1 MVQYHLV
8 FDGTM
13 DTGRFFVEN
22 SVYLAEPNGQ
32 VVKAKG
38 RYHSS
43 QTKEWYWFDEN
54 GGLVCNALVNV
65 VGKSYYFAWDGE
77 MQTGLIWQYDESGN
91 GYYLYADTS
100 GAIASKP
107 QWGLVDGN
115 WYYTRADGTIITDE
129 FKEIKGVLYKFDTD
143 GVMTKGIFCDD
154 NEDKYFAQSSGA
166 IVRNGWVQDGI
177 EWYYAG
183 KDGKLL
189 TSQWMGNF
197 YFDEYGTMAVGV
209 VKTEDGTYVFEDN
222 GYKVAEV
229 GTTAG
234 WQLADGTWYYYD
246 VPGKPHNGWLDSKY
260 YIDNGRM
267 VTENL
272 VPAMGDTSRYAY
284 VGVDGIIIQNGWIYD
299 REPGW
304 YYESGSWYYAQNGM
318 LVENGWKDKRYWR

>member
-1 MVQYHLV
+1 MVQYHLG

-100 GAIASKP
+100 GAIALKP

-129 FKEIKGVLYKFDTD
+129 FKEIKSALYKFDTD

-166 IVRNGWVQDGI
+166 IVRNGWVQDGV

-183 KDGKLL
+183 KAGKLL

-246 VPGKPHNGWLDSKY
+246 APGKPHNG
-260 YIDNGRM
+260 
-267 VTENL
+267 
-272 VPAMGDTSRYAY
+272 
-284 VGVDGIIIQNGWIYD
+284 
-299 REPGW
+299 
-304 YYESGSWYYAQNGM
+304 
-318 LVENGWKDKRYWR
+318 